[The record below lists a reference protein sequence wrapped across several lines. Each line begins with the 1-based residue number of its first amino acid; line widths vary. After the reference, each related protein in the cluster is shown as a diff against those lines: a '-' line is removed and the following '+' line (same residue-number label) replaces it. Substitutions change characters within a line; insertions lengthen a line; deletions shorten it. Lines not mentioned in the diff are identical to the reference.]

1 MNKLVQSAA
10 NSQPARLPAIVIPPG
25 VDPVLRQTLEAI
37 KERLEVR
44 DGARGNPYERGLTV
58 RDLVDAG
65 VDVTLVGQRVTPKP
79 VLRKAPSSGG
89 LATSPD
95 ALPASIEALIRKSL
109 TAEASRLGAQIQRVE
124 HRLQTES
131 ESQASVVQQLTAAIG
146 QASAGVRQVSYANAT
161 ANRSTAGLIT
171 QLAAALDGTGSATLE
186 QSMVVIADRT
196 EGLRSQYMLKLGAGN
211 AVTGISLLASEDPTG
226 ATESAFIVQ
235 ADRFQVKTVGGAKTP
250 FGIDGSNIY
259 LDGTVRINAGG
270 QSLATLAT
278 NAAVPAITYIGA
290 FASAPATA
298 ALKKNNVYRNTTD
311 GNAYIL
317 SADAGVWQLYLEKG
331 APGTNGAAG
340 ARGSITLYKTGTWS
354 DSGANSAISAVTG
367 TVPVIGDTV
376 TFSSGS
382 TATTKYWG
390 GSITGWV
397 DPGVVINGN
406 LLVSGTVSSSAI
418 GTNTLSAVSI
428 DTTGRIKAEGNSV
441 AYAGYPQYRG
451 AIFGV
456 NASQDGNPDY
466 RKGVVGYSL
475 GGAGISGV
483 GDSGPSGTYGSAV
496 GVQGVG
502 WAGGDFR
509 SDTVNG
515 IGVYGQ
521 GPTAGLFV
529 SGATNGVGVS
539 CSASGAS
546 SLSLSVGGSGRVKW
560 SSYTYSP
567 PDGSASKFMAADG
580 TWKRPNLSD
589 INPATGDTPGFKY
602 STDGG
607 STWTNILLRRI

>member
-10 NSQPARLPAIVIPPG
+10 NSQPARLPAITIPQS
-25 VDPVLRQTLEAI
+25 VDPALRQTLEAI

-65 VDVTLVGQRVTPKP
+65 VDVTLVGQRVTPKLA
-79 VLRKAPSSGG
+79 VRKSPSSGG
-89 LATSPD
+89 LGSESGS
-95 ALPASIEALIRKSL
+95 LPASIEALIRKSL
-109 TAEASRLGAQIQRVE
+109 TAEASRLGAHIQRVE

-161 ANRSTAGLIT
+161 ANRSTAGMIT
-171 QLAAALDGTGSATLE
+171 QLAAALDGTGSATLQE
-186 QSMVVIADRT
+186 SMVVIADRT

-235 ADRFQVKTVGGAKTP
+235 ADRFQVKTVGGSKTP

-270 QSLATLAT
+270 QTLQTLAT
-278 NAAVPAITYIGA
+278 NAAVAAITYIGA
-290 FASAPATA
+290 FASAPATGT
-298 ALKKNNVYRNTTD
+298 LKKNNVYRNSSN
-311 GNAYIL
+311 GNTYIL

-331 APGTNGAAG
+331 AAGAPGTAG
-340 ARGSITLYKTGTWS
+340 ARGSITLYQTGAWS
-354 DSGANSAISAVTG
+354 DAAANNAIFAVTG
-367 TVPVIGDTV
+367 TSPTIGDTV
-376 TFSSGS
+376 TFSTSSSAVTRYWSGS
-382 TATTKYWG
+382 A
-390 GSITGWV
+390 WV
-397 DPGVVINGN
+397 SPGAVIDGN
-406 LLVSGTVSSSAI
+406 LLVSGSVSSSAI
-418 GTNTLSAVSI
+418 GTNTLTSVNI
-428 DTTGRIKAEGNSV
+428 DTTGRIKAEGDSV

-456 NASQDGNPDY
+456 NASLNGNSDY
-466 RKGVVGYSL
+466 RKGVIGYSL
-475 GGAGISGV
+475 GGAGVSGL
-483 GDSGPSGTYGSAV
+483 GDSGPSGSYGSAI

-502 WAGGDFR
+502 WSGGDFR
-509 SDTVNG
+509 SNVTNG
-515 IGVYGQ
+515 YGVYGQ
-521 GPTAGLFV
+521 GNTGGLFV
-529 SGATNGVGVS
+529 SDQTNGVGLS

-546 SLSLSVGGSGRVKW
+546 STSLRISGSGRVRW
-560 SSYTYSP
+560 SSYTYGP
-567 PDGSASKFMAADG
+567 PDGSATKYMNAAG
-580 TWKRPNLSD
+580 EWRRIPLSH
-589 INPATGDTPGFKY
+589 INPDVNDQPSFQF

-607 STWTNILLRRI
+607 STWTSILLRRT

>member
-10 NSQPARLPAIVIPPG
+10 NSQPARLPAIVVPQTI
-25 VDPVLRQTLEAI
+25 DPALRQTLEAI

-79 VLRKAPSSGG
+79 VVRKAPSSGG
-89 LATSPD
+89 LGSESGS
-95 ALPASIEALIRKSL
+95 LPASIEALIRKSL
-109 TAEASRLGAQIQRVE
+109 TAEASRLGAHIQRVE

-186 QSMVVIADRT
+186 ESMVVIADRT

-270 QSLATLAT
+270 QTLSTLAT
-278 NAAVPAITYIGA
+278 NAAVPAITYIGE
-290 FASAPATA
+290 FASAPATGT
-298 ALKKNNVYRNTTD
+298 LKKNNVYRNSSN
-311 GNAYIL
+311 GNTYIL

-331 APGTNGAAG
+331 ATGTPGAAG
-340 ARGSITLYKTGTWS
+340 QRGSVTLYRTGTWS
-354 DSGANSAISAVTG
+354 DSGAASAISAATG
-367 TVPVIGDTV
+367 TGPVIGDTV
-376 TFSSGS
+376 TYYNST
-382 TATTKYWG
+382 TATTKYWS
-390 GSITGWV
+390 GSTTGWA

-418 GTNTLSAVSI
+418 GTNTLSAVNI

-456 NASQDGNPDY
+456 NASLDGNTDY

-475 GGAGISGV
+475 GGAGVSGL
-483 GDSGPSGTYGSAV
+483 GDSGPTGTYGSAI

-502 WAGGDFR
+502 HAGGDFR
-509 SDTVNG
+509 SNTVNG
-515 IGVYGQ
+515 MGVYGQ
-521 GPTAGLFV
+521 GQTAGLFV
-529 SGATNGVGVS
+529 SDATNGVGVS

-546 SLSLSVGGSGRVKW
+546 SASLRIVGSGRVQW

-567 PDGSASKFMAADG
+567 PDGTANKYLSAGG
-580 TWKRPNLSD
+580 TWRRPALSD
-589 INPATGDTPGFKY
+589 IEPNNADTPTFQF
-602 STDGG
+602 STDNGA
-607 STWTNILLRRI
+607 TWTAIRLKRL

>member
-10 NSQPARLPAIVIPPG
+10 NSQPARLPAIVVPQTI
-25 VDPVLRQTLEAI
+25 DPALRQTLEAI

-79 VLRKAPSSGG
+79 AVRKAPSSGG
-89 LATSPD
+89 LGSESGS
-95 ALPASIEALIRKSL
+95 LPASIEALIRKSL

-186 QSMVVIADRT
+186 ESMVVIADRT

-226 ATESAFIVQ
+226 VTESAFIVQ
-235 ADRFQVKTVGGAKTP
+235 ADRFQVKTVGGTKTP

-270 QSLATLAT
+270 QTLATLAT

-290 FASAPATA
+290 FSSAPATG
-298 ALKKNNVYRNTTD
+298 ALKKNNVYRNTSD
-311 GNAYIL
+311 GNTYIL
-317 SADAGVWQLYLEKG
+317 SADAGVWQLYLERG
-331 APGTNGAAG
+331 APGSSG
-340 ARGSITLYKTGTWS
+340 ARGSITLYQSGTWS

-367 TVPVIGDTV
+367 TGPVIGDTV
-376 TFSSGS
+376 TYYNST
-382 TATTKYWG
+382 TATTKYWSG
-390 GSITGWV
+390 PTTGWV

-418 GTNTLSAVSI
+418 GTNTLSAVNI

-456 NASQDGNPDY
+456 NAALDGNTDY

-475 GGAGISGV
+475 GGAGVSGI
-483 GDSGPSGTYGSAV
+483 GDSGPSGTYGSAI

-509 SDTVNG
+509 SNTVNG
-515 IGVYGQ
+515 TGVYGQ

-529 SGATNGVGVS
+529 SDATNGVGVS

-546 SLSLSVGGSGRVKW
+546 SVSLRIVGAGRVQW
-560 SSYTYSP
+560 GSYTYSP

-589 INPATGDTPGFKY
+589 INPATGDTPGFQF
-602 STDGG
+602 STDDGL
-607 STWTNILLRRI
+607 TWTNIRLRRI